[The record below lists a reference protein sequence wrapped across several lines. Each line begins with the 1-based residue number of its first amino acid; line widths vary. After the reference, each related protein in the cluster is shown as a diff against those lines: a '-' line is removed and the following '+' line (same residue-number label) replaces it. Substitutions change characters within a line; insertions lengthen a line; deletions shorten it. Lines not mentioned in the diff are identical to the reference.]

1 MRSRALARRPP
12 RDYSERRM
20 RIVKVLALLAPLI
33 ILILGLSTLRPHDA
47 VWAQLP
53 TPNPMVGPRPLPSA
67 PAQLPAPVST
77 LVAPPLAPVPAPPTP
92 APPVTARYGSGSSP
106 NFLRRTASSAQRM
119 PVLQRATRAA
129 TRDDSAA
136 VERRSGVLV
145 GAIPAGRVSFGR
157 GEDGESGTT
166 RTSERVDGSA
176 APGVPDLHMRL
187 ARFDVNKI

>member
-1 MRSRALARRPP
+1 MGTVADAESNGRAATAAERASSTP
-12 RDYSERRM
+12 RTGIDAGRATAGPGSSATDSCTAGNGAGFQLQLFRAW
-20 RIVKVLALLAPLI
+20 IGNAL
-33 ILILGLSTLRPHDA
+33 
-47 VWAQLP
+47 
-53 TPNPMVGPRPLPSA
+53 
-67 PAQLPAPVST
+67 
-77 LVAPPLAPVPAPPTP
+77 
-92 APPVTARYGSGSSP
+92 YGTGASP
-106 NFLRRTASSAQRM
+106 NFLRRAASSAQRM
-119 PVLQRATRAA
+119 PVLQRETRAA

-145 GAIPAGRVSFGR
+145 GAIPAGRGSFGR